1 LEFVV
6 RSGVLL
12 HRFFCIDVGPGRNY
26 SAKKKDRHTLLTEL
40 DRRKFLSHGM
50 AALGATWTAA
60 HWPAV
65 VAAAEHAHRVALFPE
80 EQKWEFFTPAEAKEV
95 EALASCIIPSDGT
108 AGAREAGVVYFIDRA
123 LVTFAVDNQKTYRE
137 GLPEIQKRVHE
148 LFLESA
154 SFSAATPEQQ
164 ETVLASL
171 DEAGAK
177 NAPRRPRG
185 DFRPSASAQLLF
197 EILRMHTIA
206 GFLIDPE
213 ADRKGNRG
221 GVGWAVI
228 GREPGH
234 SFQPP
239 FSAIDK
245 GYPGWQPAASLS
257 AARKDAGQK

>member
-1 LEFVV
+1 L
-6 RSGVLL
+6 
-12 HRFFCIDVGPGRNY
+12 I
-26 SAKKKDRHTLLTEL
+26 TEL
-40 DRRKFLSHGM
+40 DRRKFLSHGI

-65 VAAAEHAHRVALFPE
+65 VAAAEHAQHIVLFPE
-80 EQKWEFFTPAEAKEV
+80 NQKWEFFTPTEAKEV

-108 AGAREAGVVYFIDRA
+108 PGAREAGVVYFIDRA
-123 LVTFAVDNQKTYRE
+123 LVTFAVDDQKKYRE

-148 LFLESA
+148 LFPEA
-154 SFSAATPEQQ
+154 SLFSTATSEQQ

-185 DFRPSASAQLLF
+185 NFRPNPAAQPLF
-197 EILRMHTIA
+197 EILRIHTIA

-213 ADRKGNRG
+213 ADHKGNRG

-245 GYPGWQPAASLS
+245 GYPGWKPAASVTAS
-257 AARKDAGQK
+257 KQAGTRDSDQK

>member
-1 LEFVV
+1 M
-6 RSGVLL
+6 
-12 HRFFCIDVGPGRNY
+12 FCRIASFALT
-26 SAKKKDRHTLLTEL
+26 SARPRITVPKKKDRHTILISEL
-40 DRRKFLSHGM
+40 DRRKFLSRGI

-65 VAAAEHAHRVALFPE
+65 VAAAKHAHRLALFPE
-80 EQKWEFFTPAEAKEV
+80 NQKWEFFTPAEAKEV

-108 AGAREAGVVYFIDRA
+108 PGAREAGVVYFIDRA
-123 LVTFAVDNQKTYRE
+123 LVTFAADNQKTYRQ
-137 GLPEIQKRVHE
+137 GLPEIQKRLHE
-148 LFLESA
+148 LFPETSL
-154 SFSAATPEQQ
+154 FSTATSEQQ

-171 DEAGAK
+171 DEAGTK
-177 NAPRRPRG
+177 NPPRRPRG
-185 DFRPSASAQLLF
+185 NFRPSSAAQPLF
-197 EILRMHTIA
+197 EVVRVHTIA

-213 ADRKGNRG
+213 TDRKGNRG

-245 GYPGWQPAASLS
+245 GYPGWQPAASVTAFS
-257 AARKDAGQK
+257 KETVAKDADQK